1 MSKYAYTISVKL
13 PDESVKRFGYPV
25 PTAYANTWVMVGEK
39 QKLAE
44 EYGVPLDD
52 VTVHIPGHGAIL

>member
-1 MSKYAYTISVKL
+1 MAKSAYIIRIELSDGSVR
-13 PDESVKRFGYPV
+13 SYRYPN
-25 PTAYANTWVMVGEK
+25 TANTWVLAGEK

-44 EYGVPLDD
+44 EFGVPLDD